1 MSGSDLVADFWRPL
15 KDEVEAGGVSRR
27 TLCDLL
33 RLSPSALSEL
43 LNGRRAGAP
52 DWEVVRTVVMS
63 YDGPVAYWRRRLT
76 ELENQLAL
84 VRRKE
89 KRTRREH
96 ADGDPEPPG
105 CPVCQDAYERER
117 FAKYEWSPD
126 NEWEPGSLPGA
137 VGVLAGGDGSLRNEV
152 EALCEGVLES
162 VEDMDAFR
170 DQFDDVLKSLLT
182 GLGRKVRRACHPHRV
197 RLLHAAHT
205 VVVIEACVKGPLLEL
220 AASYSSFWGFE
231 LSRLLEEGVD
241 DGIFTSAPLPVAN
254 TPYADHHARVVA
266 HYDQVAG
273 NLVGVAPGTEESL
286 RTAGIYE
293 KRLAELAA
301 ECPELFV
308 WTGMQDGPEAV
319 GALGACP
326 NGDARNRLEHLYRE
340 LHDQKRGLDGLE
352 TLLRALAREVTPGT
366 WPARLSEIYRHEL
379 KRPISPVRETAD
391 GLAGSRIPRLSQGYV
406 NPAFRTAVHSAESR
420 PHIDAWWNTRPLRQE
435 IQGFLAGHLSG
446 FPTVNRPL
454 IILGDPGSGKSL
466 LTRMLAARLPPTD
479 YLPIRI
485 ELRNVTADADVFD
498 QISQALHQATRKDI
512 SWETVTASNDGVLP
526 VLIFDGFDELLQAG
540 GADHWSFLDEIAE
553 FQETSAQNGLP
564 VAAIVTSRTVVADQ
578 ASFPDESVIIRL
590 EPFDA
595 ARITRWTD
603 VWNKVNACQ
612 GARPLRTDL
621 ATRHPE
627 LAPQPLLLL
636 MLALYYS
643 VEHDTA
649 LDDQA
654 TMSRVTLYERLFRL
668 FVRRQIGKQDPN
680 LRPEVLEARIEDE
693 LDLLSVIAAG
703 MFNRGRQGVTAEE
716 ADHDLAFLRAPD
728 TSVAHPEARLLFGR
742 FFFVHEA
749 KAMYEDGADRRWYEF
764 LHATFGEYL
773 VARKIARTLARCE
786 TQGPHDGLLFALLS
800 FAPLTDRTQIIE
812 DLGDVLT
819 SAKPVLRLLPDALYP
834 LPAGVETGYTTG
846 RVAATYRH
854 ACYSANLIVLPL
866 ALGRIVHLADL
877 LPEGT
882 APQGFW
888 QQHATL
894 WKSQFSTASW
904 DAFIR
909 TVGTTP
915 VTRNVGRGV
924 RLQDLAL
931 RLGADDAPPT
941 ASNTSWLAGAGRGS
955 FISASGGLDAL
966 RRSRPLYDWDT
977 ELLLEPSLPVF
988 EDLENLTAVFVS
1000 NSYGQHVSVAH
1011 ALLSLLIC
1019 PPAPHEDLENRY
1031 ETCLQALDLGRMASP
1046 PEFLQAI
1053 SRRLAGESERL
1064 PADVVMQVLNR
1075 LTRHDLEQGE
1085 DYDTTRV
1092 SLLVAACR
1100 LLARCNRPGTID
1112 LLGTLLGHTSDDEE
1126 QLFEQLGRLVAF
1138 RSLGKLSLQAAVPT
1152 ESIVEALFH
1161 DLDGRSDGYVSR
1173 HLAMLWLLKLAVAL
1187 DLRAWCDTFAARSL
1201 RAVPQE
1207 AWGRLLP
1214 FEIDYVRE
1222 SLSDPELRHD
1232 LDIRNQGRHP

>member
-15 KDEVEAGGVSRR
+15 KEEVEAGGVSRR

-33 RLSPSALSEL
+33 SLSASALSEL

-52 DWEVVRTVVMS
+52 DWEVVRTIVLA
-63 YDGPVAYWRRRLT
+63 YGGPVTYWRRRLE
-76 ELENQLAL
+76 ELESQLAL

-89 KRTRREH
+89 KRTTGPQEQ
-96 ADGDPEPPG
+96 ADESSEPPG
-105 CPVCQDAYERER
+105 CPVCQDAYEGER
-117 FAKYEWSPD
+117 FAEYEWRPE
-126 NEWEPGSLPGA
+126 NEWEPGWLYGA
-137 VGVLAGGDGSLRNEV
+137 AGVLAGGDGSLRDEV
-152 EALCEGVLES
+152 QALSEGVLES
-162 VEDMDAFR
+162 VEDLAAFR
-170 DQFDDVLKSLLT
+170 DQFGDLLKGLLAD
-182 GLGRKVRRACHPHRV
+182 LGRKVRRACHPHRV

-205 VVVIEACVKGPLLEL
+205 VVVIEACVEGPLLEQ
-220 AASYSSFWGFE
+220 AAQAESFWGFE
-231 LSRLLEEGVD
+231 LSHLFQEGLD

-254 TPYADHHARVVA
+254 SPYADHHARVQA
-266 HYDQVAG
+266 HYDQVARILAG
-273 NLVGVAPGTEESL
+273 FQPGSEESR
-286 RTAGIYE
+286 RTAAIYE
-293 KRLAELAA
+293 TRLAELAA
-301 ECPELFV
+301 KCPELFV
-308 WTGMQDGPEAV
+308 WAGMQDGPEAA

-326 NGDARNRLEHLYRE
+326 EGEARDRLEGLYRQ

-406 NPAFRTAVHSAESR
+406 NPAFRTAVYSAESR

-454 IILGDPGSGKSL
+454 IILGDPGAGKSL

-498 QISQALHQATRKDI
+498 QIGQALQQATQKDI

-553 FQETSAQNGLP
+553 FQETSARNGLP

-590 EPFDA
+590 EPFDT
-595 ARITRWTD
+595 ARIVRWTD

-612 GARPLRTDL
+612 GARPLRSDL
-621 ATRHPE
+621 ATLHPE

-636 MLALYYS
+636 MLALYYT
-643 VEHDTA
+643 VEHDA
-649 LDDQA
+649 DLDDPA

-668 FVRRQIGKQDPN
+668 FVRRQIGKQHPK
-680 LRPEVLEARIEDE
+680 LRPEALEAKIEDE

-716 ADHDLAFLRAPD
+716 ADHDLGFLCAPD
-728 TSVAHPEARLLFGR
+728 TAVEHPEARLLFGR

-749 KAMYEDGADRRWYEF
+749 KATYEDGVDRRWYEF

-786 TQGPHDGLLFALLS
+786 AQGPYDGLLFALLS

-819 SAKPVLRLLPDALYP
+819 SAAPVLRLLPDALYP
-834 LPAGVETGYTTG
+834 LPATVDTGYTTG
-846 RVAATYRH
+846 RVPATYRH
-854 ACYSANLIVLPL
+854 ACYSANLLVLAL

-882 APQGFW
+882 DPRGFW

-894 WKSQFSTASW
+894 WKSQFSMASW

-915 VTRNVGRGV
+915 VTRDAGRLG
-924 RLQDLAL
+924 RLRDLAL
-931 RLGADDAPPT
+931 RLGADDASPT
-941 ASNTSWLAGAGRGS
+941 ASNMTWLLNGGDGAWVRGS
-955 FISASGGLDAL
+955 EALDIL

-977 ELLLEPSLPVF
+977 EFLLEPTLPVF
-988 EDLENLTAVFVS
+988 EDGWDLTGVFVPDS
-1000 NSYGQHVSVAH
+1000 FGRYVSVGR

-1031 ETCLQALDLGRMASP
+1031 ETCLRALALGGMAS
-1046 PEFLQAI
+1046 LRDAI
-1053 SRRLAGESERL
+1053 SRRLVGESERL
-1064 PADVVMQVLNR
+1064 PADVVHQVLER
-1075 LTRHDLEQGE
+1075 LTGHELSQGE
-1085 DYDTTRV
+1085 EHDTTRT
-1092 SLLVAACR
+1092 SLLVIACR
-1100 LLARCNRPGTID
+1100 LLARCNRPGTIE
-1112 LLGTLLGHTSDDEE
+1112 LLGTLLGYDSDDEDLL
-1126 QLFEQLGRLVAF
+1126 QLRRLVAF
-1138 RSLGKLSLQAAVPT
+1138 RSWNKRPLQAAVTT
-1152 ESIVEALFH
+1152 ESIVEALSH
-1161 DLDGRSDGYVSR
+1161 DLVGADPASI
-1173 HLAMLWLLKLAVAL
+1173 WLLKLAVTL
-1187 DLRAWCDTFAARSL
+1187 DLRAWCDTNAARLLEELS
-1201 RAVPQE
+1201 PT
-1207 AWGRLLP
+1207 AWNRLLP
-1214 FEIDYVRE
+1214 FEADYVRE
-1222 SLSDPELRHD
+1222 SLTDPD
-1232 LDIRNQGRHP
+1232 LLHHLDTRNQGPHP